1 MTIKLF
7 NTMTRKIEEFKP
19 LVPGKMGFYSC
30 GPTVYHYAHIGNLRT
45 MIHNDILKRM
55 FVENGYAVHHVMNI
69 TDVGHLTSDDA
80 DSGDDKMERGAARDH
95 KSVWEIAK
103 FYTDEFL
110 RDFDDLNNIRPTD
123 MPRATDYIAEQIDLV
138 KKLQDLGYTYEIPGD
153 GIYYDT
159 SKFAAYGALTGGSVA
174 GNRAGARVEYNNEKH
189 NPTDFALWKFS
200 PTDQKRQMEWDS
212 PWGIGFPGWHAECS
226 AMSMKLLGNHFDIH
240 TGGEDLSRIHHTNEI
255 AQSEPITGA
264 PWVSYWVHFSF
275 LVDKSGEK
283 MSKSNGEF
291 LGLDVIRKRGYDTMV
306 YRYLI
311 LLGHY
316 QTQLAFSWDAMD
328 AAANGYKNIVRRVAE
343 ILADTDPGAL
353 VESTFNEW
361 HDRILNPVSD
371 NMKTAESLVQ
381 VQELLRDKSINAST
395 KIALFEFID
404 RLLGLQFIDRAKKLN
419 DAESETAP
427 AEIVALADARA
438 AAKAARDWAR
448 ADELRAQI
456 DAAGWTVVDT
466 RDGVKLVKK
475 NIKIPD

>member
-55 FVENGYAVHHVMNI
+55 FIENGYDVHHVMNI
-69 TDVGHLTSDDA
+69 TDVGHLTSDDD

-138 KKLQDLGYTYEIPGD
+138 KKLEDLGYTYEIPGD

-200 PTDQKRQMEWDS
+200 PTDHKRQMEWPS

-291 LGLDVIRKRGYDTMV
+291 LGLDVVRKRGYDPIV

-328 AAANGYKNIVRRVAE
+328 AAANGYKNIVRRVSE
-343 ILADTDPGAL
+343 ILADPTPGAL
-353 VESTFNEW
+353 VESSFNEW
-361 HDRILNPVSD
+361 HNRILAPVSD

-381 VQELLRDKSINAST
+381 IQELLRDKTINAST

-404 RLLGLQFIDRAKKLN
+404 RLLGLQFIDHAKKIN

-427 AEIVALADARA
+427 AEIVALASDRA
-438 AAKAARDWAR
+438 AAKAAKDWSR
-448 ADELRAQI
+448 ADKIRAQI
-456 DAAGWTVVDT
+456 EAAGWTVVDT
-466 RDGVKLVKK
+466 RDGAKLVKK
-475 NIKIPD
+475 I

>member
-1 MTIKLF
+1 MTIRLF

-19 LVPGKMGFYSC
+19 LAPGKMGFYSC

-343 ILADTDPGAL
+343 ILADPDPGAL

-419 DAESETAP
+419 DTESETAP
-427 AEIVALADARA
+427 AEIIALADARA
-438 AAKAARDWAR
+438 AAKSARDWAR

-456 DAAGWTVVDT
+456 DAAGWAVIDT
-466 RDGVKLVKK
+466 RDGTKIVKK
-475 NIKIPD
+475 V

>member
-1 MTIKLF
+1 MTIRLF

-19 LVPGKMGFYSC
+19 LTPGKMGFYSC

-55 FVENGYAVHHVMNI
+55 FTENGYAVHHVMNI

-343 ILADTDPGAL
+343 ILADTDPSAL

-419 DAESETAP
+419 DTESETAP
-427 AEIVALADARA
+427 AEIIALADARA
-438 AAKAARDWAR
+438 AAKSARDWAR

-456 DAAGWTVVDT
+456 DAAGWSVVDT
-466 RDGVKLVKK
+466 RDGTKLVKK
-475 NIKIPD
+475 A

>member
-1 MTIKLF
+1 MTIRLF

-45 MIHNDILKRM
+45 MVYNDILKRM
-55 FVENGYAVHHVMNI
+55 FIENGYNVHHVMNI
-69 TDVGHLTSDDA
+69 TDVGHLTSDDD
-80 DSGDDKMERGAARDH
+80 DSGDDKMERGAAREN
-95 KSVWEIAK
+95 KSVWDIAQ

-110 RDFDDLNNIRPTD
+110 RDYDDLNIMRPTD

-159 SKFAAYGALTGGSVA
+159 SKFAAYGQLTGGSVS
-174 GNRAGARVEYNNEKH
+174 GNRAGARVEYNDAKR

-200 PTDQKRQMEWDS
+200 PTDKKRQMEWDS

-240 TGGEDLSRIHHTNEI
+240 TGGEDLSRVHHTNEI

-264 PWVSYWVHFSF
+264 PWVNYWVHFSF

-291 LGLDVIRKRGYDTMV
+291 LGLDAIRKRGYDTMV
-306 YRYLI
+306 YRYFI

-316 QTQLAFSWDAMD
+316 QT
-328 AAANGYKNIVRRVAE
+328 RRVADVLTDPAPGE
-343 ILADTDPGAL
+343 LDSKVFNTWHDKILA
-353 VESTFNEW
+353 
-361 HDRILNPVSD
+361 PVSD
-371 NMKTAESLVQ
+371 NMKTAEALVYI
-381 VQELLRDKSINAST
+381 QELLRDTTINAST

-404 RLLGLQFIDRAKKLN
+404 RLLGLQFIDRAKRLN
-419 DAESETAP
+419 DAESETPP
-427 AEIVALADARA
+427 ADIVALADARTT
-438 AAKAARDWAR
+438 AKAVRPA
-448 ADELRAQI
+448 
-456 DAAGWTVVDT
+456 
-466 RDGVKLVKK
+466 
-475 NIKIPD
+475 P